1 LVVFDE
7 WSSLVI
13 HVAMDNTVIEHDISN
28 DIVLFFF
35 YRLCF
40 NTGNH
45 MDRLCFNMKMK
56 TDLDEISLPIKF
68 VHRYF
73 VIVEIMNV

>member
-1 LVVFDE
+1 
-7 WSSLVI
+7 
-13 HVAMDNTVIEHDISN
+13 MD
-28 DIVLFFF
+28 
-35 YRLCF
+35 RLCF